1 MGFHVDLKEVTEAG
15 KSYQAKAK
23 AVTEQINQSGL
34 ALGHVADSKA
44 LEGATGRAIGQDIR
58 NIHLPIAMALVD
70 LYRALDLAFQ
80 QEQERFAATVK
91 ETDTSAVIDE
101 DTLDS
106 LSQRLDQLRQE
117 KDQLDS
123 QTKNIYRDVED
134 IISLSFPST
143 SKFDHEANDTH
154 GVLQHT
160 KTWVHEFEAQQG
172 TLDNL
177 HDIESK
183 VQSKLGEAEGI
194 VGNAFSSSKLMSV
207 ASSTSFRTYVKQKQ
221 GSLEWQVE
229 KMRRMD
235 QQKKWIKGVEQ
246 GREFYEDGSVDSWPD
261 LLSAVG
267 QNVLREGGQKTISNG
282 LTTTGKYPG
291 VMVNDSLHTYDVGQ
305 GMIKNGQKMA
315 GIGEKV
321 GKWMPGVGFTL
332 GTADDYFSGRRT
344 LGNAVVYNGVVTG
357 IGWGVSSLVAV
368 ALGPGIITVGVAI
381 AMAAAVTFAFNKLY
395 KNNVLGIKDRLNE
408 GGKFFDKN
416 IMPILKGA
424 FSPTSHVYI

>member
-23 AVTEQINQSGL
+23 AVTEQINQSGI

-58 NIHLPIAMALVD
+58 NIHLPIATALVD

-134 IISLSFPST
+134 IVSLSFPST

-154 GVLQHT
+154 DVLQHT

-172 TLDNL
+172 ALDNL

-183 VQSKLGEAEGI
+183 VQSKPGEAEGI
-194 VGNAFSSSKLMSV
+194 VATPSRVPS
-207 ASSTSFRTYVKQKQ
+207 
-221 GSLEWQVE
+221 
-229 KMRRMD
+229 
-235 QQKKWIKGVEQ
+235 
-246 GREFYEDGSVDSWPD
+246 
-261 LLSAVG
+261 
-267 QNVLREGGQKTISNG
+267 
-282 LTTTGKYPG
+282 
-291 VMVNDSLHTYDVGQ
+291 
-305 GMIKNGQKMA
+305 
-315 GIGEKV
+315 
-321 GKWMPGVGFTL
+321 
-332 GTADDYFSGRRT
+332 
-344 LGNAVVYNGVVTG
+344 
-357 IGWGVSSLVAV
+357 
-368 ALGPGIITVGVAI
+368 
-381 AMAAAVTFAFNKLY
+381 
-395 KNNVLGIKDRLNE
+395 
-408 GGKFFDKN
+408 
-416 IMPILKGA
+416 
-424 FSPTSHVYI
+424 